1 MKYNINIYY
10 MESGE
15 FFENYFVF
23 IILAIVIF
31 VAILVGASVLGLNF
45 KKKTIKHLQKKYL
58 LPQEFNNYIKF

>member
-31 VAILVGASVLGLNF
+31 VAILVVASVLGLNF
-45 KKKTIKHLQKKYL
+45 KRNKNQTLTKKVSFASGI
-58 LPQEFNNYIKF
+58 